1 MALISMTGFG
11 RGEASAGGVKVEV
24 ELGSVNRKQFEVRL
38 SLPRQISALE
48 SRVTSIVHDRIARG
62 AITGAVKISA
72 SDAKRGRVQVDSAAA
87 AAALQALRKAGHKL
101 GLKDDL
107 TLCTLLH
114 LPDVVQFHDVAEDT
128 ERIWCLLARAL
139 SASLDGLLAMRRKE
153 GRALEAD
160 TRKRFAA
167 LDKHLG
173 VIRKLAPFAQQK
185 YGEALRARLQKA
197 HIPLPADDPQLLRE
211 IAIWADRSDISEEI
225 VRLDSH
231 LKHVEGMLQ
240 ESKPVGRSLDFLCQE
255 MFREINTIG
264 SKANEAAISR
274 QVVHFKTEL
283 ESIREQV
290 QNVE

>member
-11 RGEASAGGVKVEV
+11 RGAASAGGVKVEV
-24 ELGSVNRKQFEVRL
+24 ELSSVNRKQFEVRL
-38 SLPRQISALE
+38 SLPRQVSALE
-48 SRVTSIVHDRIARG
+48 SRVNTIIHERVARG

-72 SDAKRGRVQVDSAAA
+72 SSATRGGIRVDSAVAA
-87 AAALQALRKAGHKL
+87 ASLQALRKAGHKL

-107 TLCTLLH
+107 TLRSLLH
-114 LPDVVQFHDVAEDT
+114 LPEVVQYHDVAEDT
-128 ERIWCLLARAL
+128 ERIWRMLIRAL
-139 SASLDGLLAMRRKE
+139 DESLNGLIAMRRTE
-153 GRALEAD
+153 GKALEVD
-160 TRKRFAA
+160 IRKRFAR
-167 LDKHLG
+167 LGRHLG
-173 VIRKLAPFAQQK
+173 VIRKLAPAAQKK
-185 YGEALRARLQKA
+185 YGQALHARLRKSR
-197 HIPLPADDPQLLRE
+197 IPLPASDPQLLRE
-211 IAIWADRSDISEEI
+211 IAIWADRADISEEV

-240 ESKPVGRSLDFLCQE
+240 ENKPVGRALDFLCQE